1 MALSSE
7 SESVLESAMKKITG
21 EPGASATSSWRPAQM
36 IPENPITYGTEFDR
50 GSLGTVSAPGVPAP
64 DIVTPGAAATDAT
77 ATPYTAPAAYTA
89 PAVTAAPAAAPAAA
103 AAPQMIS
110 RAALYE
116 LQKQNAINSYETS
129 KAQQIAN
136 LRSQGYSDRQL
147 PTAPT
152 NWGKVTQP
160 ANWGKQTNYMNTSM
174 VENPF
179 AKK

>member
-1 MALSSE
+1 MLQQREKSYGPQFRIRISSRKRDE
-7 SESVLESAMKKITG
+7 ENHWRT
-21 EPGASATSSWRPAQM
+21 GASATSSWRPAQM
-36 IPENPITYGTEFDR
+36 IPENPIAYGTEFDR
-50 GSLGTVSAPGVPAP
+50 GSSVQFQLPARSP
-64 DIVTPGAAATDAT
+64 RHRHPGAAATDAT
-77 ATPYTAPAAYTA
+77 ATPYTAPASYTA
-89 PAVTAAPAAAPAAA
+89 PATATAAPAAAAPAAA

-116 LQKQNAINSYETS
+116 LQKQNAINSYEAS

-160 ANWGKQTNYMNTSM
+160 ANWESRPIT
-174 VENPF
+174 
-179 AKK
+179 